1 MKFAVCQ
8 CATQSKIREISIFLQ
23 YYRVKVPGYLDT
35 AVHVY
40 TYMTYVRPGR
50 KYLKIDENENS

>member
-1 MKFAVCQ
+1 VKFAVCQ

-35 AVHVY
+35 AVH
-40 TYMTYVRPGR
+40 TYVRPGR